1 MAERDRTNDS
11 KIYAL
16 ENLLVL
22 TMLGSAVALQVLR
35 SKDPENDRT
44 PLLTRIGDAVSR
56 GLLP

>member
-44 PLLTRIGDAVSR
+44 PLLIRIGDAVSR